1 MADTPTN
8 NTVVITDSIL
18 NSVKKWCGL
27 PEDYLPFEDDV
38 ISCINSELNILNQ
51 AGVGVVGFQIS
62 DATSK
67 WSDFLGEDDPRFG
80 MAKQYVKIKTRLIF
94 DPPANS
100 FVQSALKEQAD
111 ELLWRSN
118 VQAEGS
124 FDSVGD
130 Q

>member
-1 MADTPTN
+1 MADTPVTN
-8 NTVVITDSIL
+8 NVVITDSIL

-27 PEDYLPFEDDV
+27 PEDYLPFEEDV

-51 AGVGVVGFQIS
+51 VGVGVVGFQIS

-67 WSDFLGEDDPRFG
+67 WSDFLTTDETKFG
-80 MAKQYVKIKTRLIF
+80 MAKQFVKIKTRLIF

-100 FVQSALKEQAD
+100 FVQTALKEQAD

-124 FDSVGD
+124 FDE
-130 Q
+130 

>member
-1 MADTPTN
+1 MADTPVTN
-8 NTVVITDSIL
+8 NVVITDSIL

-27 PEDYLPFEDDV
+27 PEDYLPFEEDV

-51 AGVGVVGFQIS
+51 VGVGVVGFQIS
-62 DATSK
+62 DSSSK
-67 WSDFLGEDDPRFG
+67 WSDFLTTDETKFG

-100 FVQSALKEQAD
+100 FVQTALKEQAD

-124 FDSVGD
+124 FDK
-130 Q
+130 

>member
-1 MADTPTN
+1 MADTPVTN
-8 NTVVITDSIL
+8 NVVITDSIL

-27 PEDYLPFEDDV
+27 PEDYLPFEDDIV
-38 ISCINSELNILNQ
+38 SCINSELNILNQ
-51 AGVGVVGFQIS
+51 VGVGVVGFQIS
-62 DATSK
+62 DSSSK
-67 WSDFLGEDDPRFG
+67 WSDFLTTDETKFG

-100 FVQSALKEQAD
+100 FVQTALKEQAD

-124 FDSVGD
+124 FNE
-130 Q
+130 

>member
-1 MADTPTN
+1 MAAEN
-8 NTVVITDSIL
+8 LASIL
-18 NSVKKWCGL
+18 DSVKKWCGL
-27 PEDYLPFEDDV
+27 PTDYLPFEDDV

-51 AGVGVVGFQIS
+51 VGVGVVGFQIA
-62 DATSK
+62 DNTSK
-67 WSDFLGEDDPRFG
+67 WTDFLGEDDPHFG

-100 FVQSALKEQAD
+100 FVQTALKEQAD

-124 FDSVGD
+124 FNE
-130 Q
+130 

>member
-1 MADTPTN
+1 MADTPVTE
-8 NTVVITDSIL
+8 TVAINDSIML
-18 NSVKKWCGL
+18 SVKKWCGMDA
-27 PEDYLPFEDDV
+27 DYTAFDDDV

-51 AGVGVVGFQIS
+51 AGIGVVGFQIENS
-62 DATSK
+62 TSK
-67 WSDFLGEDDPRFG
+67 WVDFLGEDDPKFG

-100 FVQSALKEQAD
+100 FVQTALNDQAN

-124 FDSVGD
+124 FDT
-130 Q
+130 